1 MSDAAAVTSHTS
13 PRCATL
19 AYLLS
24 MQGHGGKEA
33 VEERKAEEQQ
43 LQQQLVA
50 LRFKRTLRTLAVL
63 QDIADAA
70 LAAND
75 LRGDGLMLAGL

>member
-1 MSDAAAVTSHTS
+1 MLLLLQHIPHPIV
-13 PRCATL
+13 PRL
-19 AYLLS
+19 HIHFQ